1 MEETMTRRLT
11 VGAAAAALIF
21 VVTLFVK
28 VPIPLGYANL
38 GDGVIFLPR
47 RSVRRWPISWGA
59 FPCGSFRRLS
69 SSTAWWR
76 SSPGRR
82 GTARAGARR
91 RSSSDGCW
99 PLCGTRRHTRWQ
111 GLPFTGAP
119 GALSVKC
126 GEYGRGLRGGFLR
139 RGDALFRQIKKDPF
153 FFEKRGPFCLVDKKF
168 YYLINRILLKTA
180 NEKLKQKTKIE
191 YTKNNSY

>member
-38 GDGVIFLPR
+38 GDGVIFLAAVFLPR
-47 RSVRRWPISWGA
+47 KEAALAAAVGSALADLMGG
-59 FPCGSFRRLS
+59 FPVWIIPTLIIKYGMVEIVAR
-69 SSTAWWR
+69 
-76 SSPGRR
+76 
-82 GTARAGARR
+82 TARDRTSWDGAGPHELARAVGHPR
-91 RSSSDGCW
+91 MGAGLCVGRGGIHAGRGCH
-99 PLCGTRRHTRWQ
+99 LRESCCRAHV
-111 GLPFTGAP
+111 AP

-126 GEYGRGLRGGFLR
+126 GEYGRGLCGGFLR

-153 FFEKRGPFCLVDKKF
+153 FFRKRGSFIFP
-168 YYLINRILLKTA
+168 
-180 NEKLKQKTKIE
+180 
-191 YTKNNSY
+191 